1 MLSKKQNQMTT
12 KHVKRSKAWHIS
24 LWIVQILLAGMFLMV
39 GFMKTATPI
48 GELSKTV
55 PLAAE
60 MPWLIRFI
68 GISELAAGLGL
79 LLPAAL
85 RILPRLTV
93 LAAAA
98 LSLVMVLALLFHVM
112 RGEYSAIG
120 TNILLGALAG
130 LVAWGRL
137 HKAPIESRR
146 DVSRSIART

>member
-1 MLSKKQNQMTT
+1 MTT

-39 GFMKTATPI
+39 GFMKTATQI
-48 GELSKTV
+48 DELSKTV

-60 MPWLIRFI
+60 MPWLIRFV

-120 TNILLGALAG
+120 TNILL
-130 LVAWGRL
+130 
-137 HKAPIESRR
+137 
-146 DVSRSIART
+146 

>member
-1 MLSKKQNQMTT
+1 MTT
-12 KHVKRSKAWHIS
+12 KLVKRSKAWHIS

-48 GELSKTV
+48 QELSETV

-85 RILPRLTV
+85 RVQPRLTV

-98 LSLVMVLALLFHVM
+98 LLLVMVLAMLFHLV

-120 TNILLGALAG
+120 TNIVLGVLAG

-137 HKAPIESRR
+137 YKAPIYSKRDASRM
-146 DVSRSIART
+146 VAKT

>member
-1 MLSKKQNQMTT
+1 MTT

-24 LWIVQILLAGMFLMV
+24 LWIVQILLAGIFLMV

-48 GELSKTV
+48 EELTKTV

-137 HKAPIESRR
+137 LKAPIESRR
-146 DVSRSIART
+146 DVSHSISRT